1 MNIPD
6 KIYLQIEDETEVTWC
21 VDRIND
27 TDVEYL
33 RVDRYKSLR
42 NLYNDVVARNK
53 TMRLMFVNLLAEDCF
68 KEFDKEEVNQ

>member
-6 KIYLQIEDETEVTWC
+6 KIYLQIEDGGEVTWC
-21 VDRIND
+21 ADRIHD
-27 TDVEYL
+27 SDVEYV
-33 RVDRYKSLR
+33 RVHRYNYLR

-68 KEFDKEEVNQ
+68 KEFDKEEANQ